1 MLALHAPPATLATHF
16 MTRPWREL
24 QLTVDTFGNIGANT
38 SSRNVT

>member
-24 QLTVDTFGNIGANT
+24 QLTADMFGNVRGQ
-38 SSRNVT
+38 SLVGNVV